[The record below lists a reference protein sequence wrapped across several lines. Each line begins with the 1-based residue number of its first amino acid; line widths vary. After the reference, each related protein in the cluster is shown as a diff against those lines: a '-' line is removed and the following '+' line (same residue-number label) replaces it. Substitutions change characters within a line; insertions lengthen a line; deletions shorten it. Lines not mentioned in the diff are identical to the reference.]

1 MRFHLFPFR
10 TEKLSS
16 LTPMVLRFSR
26 GRVGSRLFKV
36 RSQDLTF
43 FCACR
48 SAGPMAVCTCLP
60 DRRQVLRR
68 VSAVGYAAVSW
79 PLGRV
84 GQPLFACVR
93 ETWKAVCV
101 YGCLRTAAC
110 VLQLSTCDLRLA
122 ACGLCL
128 AAFDLRPATCGLQTA
143 TCDCDLRLRLEV
155 CGLRPARLAVWY
167 EKLRNRAVPEF
178 CPVGFQPSPRSGAWL
193 IPP

>member
-1 MRFHLFPFR
+1 
-10 TEKLSS
+10 
-16 LTPMVLRFSR
+16 
-26 GRVGSRLFKV
+26 
-36 RSQDLTF
+36 
-43 FCACR
+43 
-48 SAGPMAVCTCLP
+48 MAVCTCLP

-128 AAFDLRPATCGLQTA
+128 AAFDLRPATCGLRLAAFDLRPATCGLQTA

>member
-167 EKLRNRAVPEF
+167 EKLRNRAVSEF
-178 CPVGFQPSPRSGAWL
+178 FPFAV
-193 IPP
+193 